1 MPQGPPSTIE
11 VVGQGLWTARP
22 QHYLIRHSWVVS
34 CYSAAIPSTFLQRP
48 VQFVQAE
55 DYDTCIAGPQR
66 EERLRRMEEQ
76 MQSIR
81 EFRGEGQTLW
91 ERPVSRS
98 LGQRLLPNSDY
109 QNSWIETMWLVI
121 VMVWLHMKVVRL
133 KRTSQVTVMP
143 PHKVKH
149 TTYCFASATFSICVW
164 AIIGYQETLY
174 TTGKLWRFDHL
185 ERVCHCMKGDNNS
198 WGGRF

>member
-1 MPQGPPSTIE
+1 MS
-11 VVGQGLWTARP
+11 GQL
-22 QHYLIRHSWVVS
+22 LV
-34 CYSAAIPSTFLQRP
+34 IPSTFLQRP

-81 EFRGEGQTLW
+81 EFRGEGRTLW

-121 VMVWLHMKVVRL
+121 VMVWLHMKVVQL

-149 TTYCFASATFSICVW
+149 TTLILLFRISHFFNLRVGDYWLPGNTIYNRQIMALRPFRKGVS
-164 AIIGYQETLY
+164 L
-174 TTGKLWRFDHL
+174 H
-185 ERVCHCMKGDNNS
+185 ER
-198 WGGRF
+198 R